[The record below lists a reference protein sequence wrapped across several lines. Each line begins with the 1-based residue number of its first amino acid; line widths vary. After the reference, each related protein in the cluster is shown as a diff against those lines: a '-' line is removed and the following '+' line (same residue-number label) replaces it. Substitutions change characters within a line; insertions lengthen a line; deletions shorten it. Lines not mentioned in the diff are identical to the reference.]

1 MRDLTTLIT
10 EGQQVPEVRAPGAD
24 PYWAG
29 LRDSDPPIF
38 LLQAAPTYQGGILP
52 DGVWQR
58 VPIGGAGQ
66 VLTAQ
71 ADGSVAWNNNPGGFA
86 NPMTTVGDTMFEA
99 AGPVPARLAIGA
111 TGQVL
116 TVVGGLPAWA
126 APQTGFSNPMTAIG
140 DLITGTTGG
149 NATRLAIGA
158 ANQVLT
164 VIGGVPTWQNSAAGF
179 ANPMTTA
186 GDLLFENATPAPA
199 RLAIGT
205 AGQVLTVSGGL
216 PVWSNSSAGL
226 TNPMTTLGDIIT
238 GAGGGTP
245 QRLGAGANGQVLL
258 ISAGV
263 PIWGNSPS
271 GFANP
276 MTTAGDL
283 IVGGTGGSGTR
294 LGIGTNGQQLQVV
307 NGAVAWA
314 PQLGIP
320 KGGPSAS
327 QQVIWQQPDGSM
339 LVLPL
344 STYGIV
350 NGDDGLWIN
359 TAYGL
364 LPTYTDPDM
373 GTVQTIGTVQLE
385 AATYNII
392 SGIVKPPQCNL
403 VGQGPGTFL
412 SCKTTGAVISSHY
425 GAVGGTNQNLTK
437 AGRIAHLQV
446 NGGAASANAG
456 ATGISV
462 GDGNQHTIED
472 VWIGDFNA
480 AGCTGLLVTNTHFFT
495 EKAAVKRVFIWN
507 CETLCQMITAVSDVS
522 HEYNDYE
529 LYLRAYGKGNG
540 INILDNN
547 VATPGNDQRG
557 VVVSGVHFNGS
568 LRVRGNYITPI
579 SSLAPA
585 GAPVPAM
592 ISLYSS
598 GGTAGSMNGT
608 IDFHMECNGGGLAPY
623 KIYLN
628 DTSVVVGNNGA
639 QGLLRFDGGTD
650 QAAPTIGQFA
660 FQGNINDCQTFRRVQ
675 APTPPASGS
684 GYQNIQDDAWV
695 YLSTSGGTITAVTVD
710 SVALPIVA
718 GATQGPFLVKWNRFI
733 TPTYTGTLSWTWAN
747 AS

>member
-58 VPIGGAGQ
+58 VPIGGSGQ

-86 NPMTTVGDTMFEA
+86 NPMTTVGDTLYEA
-99 AGPVPARLAIGA
+99 AGPAPARLAIGA
-111 TGQVL
+111 AGQVL

-149 NATRLAIGA
+149 NATRLAIGS

-164 VIGGVPTWQNSAAGF
+164 VSGGVPTWQNSAAGF

-199 RLAIGT
+199 RLPIGT

-276 MTTAGDL
+276 MTTSQDL
-283 IVGGTGGSGTR
+283 IVGGTGGSATR
-294 LGIGTNGQQLQVV
+294 LAVGTNGQQLQVV

-314 PQLGIP
+314 TQLGIP

-344 STYGIV
+344 STYSIV
-350 NGDDGLWIN
+350 GDDGTWIN

-373 GTVQTIGTVQLE
+373 GTVQTIGTVRLA
-385 AATYNII
+385 AATYRLVT
-392 SGIVKPPQCNL
+392 GIVVPPQANL
-403 VGQGPGTFL
+403 VGQLMGTML
-412 SCKTTGAVISSHY
+412 QPVGNITAVFQHY
-425 GAVGGTNQNLTK
+425 GAIGGTNQNLAK
-437 AGRIAHLQV
+437 AGYIGFLHIDGTNATA
-446 NGGAASANAG
+446 GGI
-456 ATGISV
+456 GI
-462 GDGNQHTIED
+462 D
-472 VWIGDFNA
+472 IGDSSGQQVEYVWVGNFDA
-480 AGCTGLLVTNTHFFT
+480 LGCIGWNIINRHFFT
-495 EKAAVKRVFIWN
+495 EKLSCKKCYAWNNETNVMMTTIVSDTSFEYSDYEFYLRVFGHLTGPN
-507 CETLCQMITAVSDVS
+507 T
-522 HEYNDYE
+522 
-529 LYLRAYGKGNG
+529 
-540 INILDNN
+540 
-547 VATPGNDQRG
+547 GNDQTG
-557 VVVSGVHFNGS
+557 LVISGVG
-568 LRVRGNYITPI
+568 V
-579 SSLAPA
+579 
-585 GAPVPAM
+585 
-592 ISLYSS
+592 
-598 GGTAGSMNGT
+598 NGT
-608 IDFHMECNGGGLAPY
+608 IRMRGNMIGPVSSLTPASGPIPAWLTLEASGGNPGKFNGFLDTKTEFNGGGLSGY
-623 KIYLN
+623 KIYYG
-628 DTSVVVGNNGA
+628 DATSTIGDNAAGGWINIP
-639 QGLLRFDGGTD
+639 GGTSASP
-650 QAAPTIGQFA
+650 AAGQFS
-660 FQGNINDCQTFRRVQ
+660 FVGVMQGIDSYRRVTT
-675 APTPPASGS
+675 PTLSSPTTNTQCPAMVTFSSGA
-684 GYQNIQDDAWV
+684 GV
-695 YLSTSGGTITAVTVD
+695 VTVD
-710 SVALPIVA
+710 NVAQA
-718 GATQGPFLVKWNRFI
+718 SGATGPFFLGAGRTI
-733 TPTYTGTLSWTWAN
+733 SWSGSPSGWLWSN